1 MKEQKGGKHV
11 NHSQSDKEKQKQ
23 KTVECI
29 IVLPTL
35 V

>member
-11 NHSQSDKEKQKQ
+11 NHSQSDKEKKQ
-23 KTVECI
+23 LNVYL
-29 IVLPTL
+29 VLPTL